1 MRPLNKGALKK
12 LRHAVETMEEIEPS
26 NSDRRIQYRCTYPD
40 GFTALYNSMPQRPDA
55 EEKRIRR
62 DIATH
67 GGGK

>member
-12 LRHAVETMEEIEPS
+12 IRHVAVVEEIEPS

-40 GFTALYNSMPQRPDA
+40 GFVALYNSMPQRPDA

>member
-1 MRPLNKGALKK
+1 MLPLNKGALKK
-12 LRHAVETMEEIEPS
+12 LRHAVETMEEVRQGR
-26 NSDRRIQYRCTYPD
+26 DKRTQYHCTYPD

>member
-12 LRHAVETMEEIEPS
+12 LRHVAVVEEIKPS